1 MKRLLLSRLAIR
13 WYGALA
19 LVMATFNPT
28 GSSFVHWAADP
39 GSMPLKYL
47 AGVVLLIGY
56 VIYIRA
62 TLESI
67 GRFGIGLLL
76 AAFGLVLWFLAD
88 NGMFDVGSSEQV
100 TWAALVVLSM
110 IMAAGMTATF
120 GKRSISGQVDVT

>member
-1 MKRLLLSRLAIR
+1 MLR
-13 WYGALA
+13 WYAA
-19 LVMATFNPT
+19 FAMVMATYNPT

-39 GSMPLKYL
+39 DSLPLKFL

-56 VIYIRA
+56 VIYLRA

-76 AAFGLVLWFLAD
+76 AVFGLALWFLAD

-110 IMAAGMTATF
+110 IMAAGMTASFVT
-120 GKRSISGQVDVT
+120 RATSGQVDVT